1 MKSMSETNEL
11 VFNIRKILE
20 HEQMIIDT
28 LYEKSKEKDIVEIVK
43 MVDKHIK
50 DGSDLLKLLLDNEK
64 HT

>member
-43 MVDKHIK
+43 MVNKHIK
-50 DGSDLLKLLLDNEK
+50 DGSDLLKLLLDNE
-64 HT
+64 

>member
-28 LYEKSKEKDIVEIVK
+28 LYE
-43 MVDKHIK
+43 
-50 DGSDLLKLLLDNEK
+50 
-64 HT
+64 

>member
-43 MVDKHIK
+43 MVNKHIK
-50 DGSDLLKLLLDNEK
+50 DGTDLLKLLLDNEK

>member
-43 MVDKHIK
+43 MVNKHIK

>member
-43 MVDKHIK
+43 MVNKHIK

-64 HT
+64 DT

>member
-43 MVDKHIK
+43 MVNKHVK

>member
-28 LYEKSKEKDIVEIVK
+28 LYENSKEKDIVEIVK
-43 MVDKHIK
+43 MVNKHIK

>member
-28 LYEKSKEKDIVEIVK
+28 LYEKSKEKDIVQIVK
-43 MVDKHIK
+43 MVNKHIK